1 MKITDIEAIDISY
14 TFDNRYKTIAPLWV
28 GRSFK
33 AVLVKVKT
41 DEDVTGIGETYPV
54 SAVPVVSTIINSGL
68 RPLLIGE
75 DPLQIVRLWEKM
87 YRGSRGYGRKGA
99 SIIAISG
106 IDIALW
112 DILGKALNV
121 PIYQLLGGSVRD
133 KLKCYASLPPYG
145 GDPTKEVVRCI
156 EDGYKAV
163 KIKAWYPNELKYIGK
178 VRDAIGSN
186 VDLLVDANCF
196 YDKKTAYAAADVCEK
211 NDVFWLEEP
220 FSPDN
225 LDDMCELTSSVN
237 VQIAAGE
244 NEYTRFGFKDLIERH
259 AVDILMPDV
268 ERTGGITEY
277 MRIVALASAFHM
289 NCDAHIFEVLGI
301 GLAASLHLSATIP
314 NSIFTETFTTAYEMQ
329 KEFLIKPFEAK
340 KGHFAIPNG
349 PGLGIELNENA
360 IEKYRC

>member
-1 MKITDIEAIDISY
+1 LKITDIEAIDISY
-14 TFDNRYKTIAPLWV
+14 TFDDRYKNIAPLWV

-41 DEDVTGIGETYPV
+41 DEGITGIGETYPV
-54 SAVPVVSTIINSGL
+54 GAIPVVSAIINNGL
-68 RPLLIGE
+68 KPLLIGE
-75 DPLQIVRLWEKM
+75 DPLQIIKLWEKM
-87 YRGSRGYGRKGA
+87 YGGSRGYGRKGA
-99 SIIAISG
+99 PIIAISG

-121 PIYQLLGGSVRD
+121 PLYKLLGGSVRD
-133 KLKCYASLPPYG
+133 NLKCYASLPPYG
-145 GDPTKEVVRCI
+145 GDPTKEAVRCV
-156 EDGYKAV
+156 EEGYKAV
-163 KIKAWYPNELKYIGK
+163 KIKVWYPNEINYIGK
-178 VRDAIGSN
+178 VRDAIGFD

-196 YDKKTAYAAADVCEK
+196 YDKKTAYTAADACER

-277 MRIVALASAFHM
+277 MRIAAMASAFHM

-301 GLAASLHLSATIP
+301 GLAASLHISATIP
-314 NSIFTETFTTAYEMQ
+314 NSIFAETFTSAYEMQ
-329 KEFLIKPFEAK
+329 KDFLVKPFEAK
-340 KGHFAIPNG
+340 NGHFKLPTD
-349 PGLGIELNENA
+349 PGLGIELNEEI
-360 IEKYRC
+360 IEKHRC